1 MNPEIRTTMVFS
13 VNSAPSVVNKVF
25 GSCSQEAG
33 GAQSARKSHMTKILG
48 AFLFVF
54 FAASVLPAQTKP
66 FRPPAV
72 PLVLHDPYFSIW
84 SFNDRLTDGPTRH
97 WTGAPQQL
105 RSMVRIDGKA
115 FRIMGRDPN
124 DEENAKTPPL
134 DQTALDVEPTRTI
147 YTFSGAGIRLTLTF
161 LTPALPG
168 DLDVLSR
175 PATYIIWKVA
185 STDGQQHRVALY
197 FDATSRIAVN
207 QPSEPVSWARFEL
220 DRAPLLRAGSR
231 HQPILTEKG
240 DHVRIDW
247 GYLYMLPAPGP
258 GVSTAIADSRTAWDT
273 FRNDGQLP
281 KSDELEPSTAAKP
294 LFPVLAAN
302 FDLGEVGAAPVE
314 RHLVLAYDEVY
325 SIELLHRWLR
335 PYWRRNNTTAAD
347 MLRAA
352 LADFPTLEARSGEFD
367 RDLMS
372 DLRHEGGEDYALLS
386 ALAYRQT
393 FAATGLAVDVNGDPL
408 LFTKENSSNGCI
420 STVDVI
426 YPSSPLFLLLN
437 PRLVEAMMRPVF
449 EYAAL
454 PRWKFPFAPHD
465 LGTYPLADGQV
476 YGGGETSEVD
486 QMPVEETGNMLI
498 LAAALAH
505 AEGNAD
511 FVREYWP
518 LLSRWAVYLKQKG
531 FDPENQLSTD
541 DFAGHLAH
549 NANLS
554 IKAIL
559 ALRSYAEL
567 CQMTGRPKE
576 AEEYRALAEKDALAW
591 VKKDDDGD
599 HFRLAFDQPNT
610 WSLKYNLVWD
620 NILGFRLFPP
630 SVTREEYA
638 FYLKHLEPF
647 GVPLDNRRLYTKLD
661 WQLWTATLAPSP
673 ADFQKLADAAY
684 RFADQTPDRVP
695 LSDWYWTNNAKLTG
709 FQARSVVGGLFIKL
723 LADPAVWQKW
733 LKRAEI
739 K

>member
-1 MNPEIRTTMVFS
+1 MKKF
-13 VNSAPSVVNKVF
+13 F
-25 GSCSQEAG
+25 
-33 GAQSARKSHMTKILG
+33 G
-48 AFLFVF
+48 AFLFILL
-54 FAASVLPAQTKP
+54 AASALPAQTKP
-66 FRPPAV
+66 FRPPVV

-97 WTGAPQQL
+97 WTGALQRL

-115 FRIMGRDPN
+115 FRIMGSDPN
-124 DEENAKTPPL
+124 QGEDQQTPAL
-134 DQTALDVEPTRTI
+134 DQTGLDVEPTRTI
-147 YTFSGAGIRLTLTF
+147 YTFSGTGIRLTLTF
-161 LTPALPG
+161 LTPALAN

-175 PATYIIWKVA
+175 PASYIIWSVR

-197 FDATSRIAVN
+197 FDASSRIAVN
-207 QPSEPVSWARFEL
+207 QPSEPVSWSRFDL
-220 DRAPLLRAGSR
+220 DGAPLLRAGSR
-231 HQPILTEKG
+231 RQPILAEKG
-240 DHVRIDW
+240 DHVRINW
-247 GYLYMLPAPGP
+247 GYLYVLPAPGP
-258 GVSTAIADSRTAWDT
+258 GVSTVIADSAAAWDG
-273 FRNDGQLP
+273 FLKDGQLP
-281 KSDELEPSTAAKP
+281 KSDELEPSTHSKP
-294 LFPVLAAN
+294 LFPVLAAS
-302 FDLGEVGAAPVE
+302 FDLGEVGGAAVE

-352 LADFPTLEARSGEFD
+352 LADFPTLEQRSAEFD
-367 RDLMS
+367 RELMS

-393 FAATGLAVDVNGDPL
+393 FAATGLAVNINGEPL

-476 YGGGETSEVD
+476 YGGGEISEVD

-498 LAAALAH
+498 LAAALAR

-511 FVREYWP
+511 FTHEYWP
-518 LLSRWAVYLKQKG
+518 LLSRWAGYLKQKG

-567 CQMTGRPKE
+567 CQMTGRQKE
-576 AEEYRALAEKDALAW
+576 AEEYRTLAEQDALAW
-591 VKKDDDGD
+591 VKKDNDGD
-599 HFRLAFDQPNT
+599 HFRLAFDQPGT

-620 NILGFRLFPP
+620 SILGFHLLPP

-638 FYLKHLEPF
+638 FYLKHLESF

-695 LSDWYWTNNAKLTG
+695 LSDWYWTNNSKRTG

-723 LADPAVWQKW
+723 LADPTIWQKW
-733 LKRAEI
+733 LHQAGFPQSTPPTTP
-739 K
+739 